1 LEELGNGKGKLA
13 KASEEGQGP
22 RRAVEPM
29 MMMMSVGPTL
39 GRHVGIELNILRW
52 SGFHRQVSR
61 TKILY
66 QRVDWLESFNER
78 THIGPLLPL
87 SFNISIREG

>member
-29 MMMMSVGPTL
+29 MMMVECAL
-39 GRHVGIELNILRW
+39 DILAVFEK
-52 SGFHRQVSR
+52 SQ
-61 TKILY
+61 
-66 QRVDWLESFNER
+66 N
-78 THIGPLLPL
+78 L
-87 SFNISIREG
+87 SLSIFVLSARFSLFSK

>member
-29 MMMMSVGPTL
+29 MMMIPDMIQATD
-39 GRHVGIELNILRW
+39 ELNN
-52 SGFHRQVSR
+52 FHCA
-61 TKILY
+61 
-66 QRVDWLESFNER
+66 N
-78 THIGPLLPL
+78 
-87 SFNISIREG
+87 